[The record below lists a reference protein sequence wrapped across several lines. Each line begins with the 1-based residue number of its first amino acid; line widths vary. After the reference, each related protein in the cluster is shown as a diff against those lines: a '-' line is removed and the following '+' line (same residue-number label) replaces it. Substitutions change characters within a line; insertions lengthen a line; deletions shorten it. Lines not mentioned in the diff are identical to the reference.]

1 MTLPPTSCAVAS
13 GSCVRSAIGEPASRS
28 RRRREYMYH
37 GYDSARRQC
46 ARAPAAGRRRAYEY
60 STVVYDTR
68 VQGVVWDK
76 KWDGELGQTPLFD

>member
-46 ARAPAAGRRRAYEY
+46 ARAPAAAGRRRAYDY
-60 STVVYDTR
+60 STVVSSR
-68 VQGVVWDK
+68 QGCR
-76 KWDGELGQTPLFD
+76 LG